1 MEHPTTLEAPIV
13 FYHMHAG
20 CVKPFDDALYD
31 ALECPEVSKGYS
43 YVVIVYGMAQ
53 TQSGEMVDLRE
64 GRRLIGSGSYAE
76 RPPYWQSVCLVEGDL
91 STHELVCPA
100 GDDPYWEKVAF
111 TPLHGKGGQAT

>member
-1 MEHPTTLEAPIV
+1 MGQSTTLDAPIV
-13 FYHMHAG
+13 FHHMHAG
-20 CVKPFDDALYD
+20 CVKPFDAALD
-31 ALECPEVSKGYS
+31 NALECSEPAKGNV

-53 TQSGEMVDLRE
+53 TESGEVVDLRE
-64 GRRLIGSGSYAE
+64 GRQLIGSGTLAE

-91 STHELVCPA
+91 STHEWVCPA